1 VNQVELSAP
10 AQGEWLPKW
19 VRTFSGCLWQPPGHT
34 SSKPAALRLIA
45 PLAGLVIAGIA
56 VCTGLAYLLAKQAD
70 DFLEAEHR
78 QALAGAVEALQAV
91 SPDLTQVEPK
101 LIRVLERAS
110 GLKELKFETEPAAG
124 AREVQSMLDRR
135 GRIVGW
141 FSWEPERPA
150 TALIN
155 RLLPFAASIGL
166 ALIGFAALAMWQL
179 RRIGFQLAKSEQHAH
194 RLEFEDMLTGLPNHS
209 HFFELLDRA
218 VAARRGDEP
227 LVFAVL
233 DLDGFDE
240 VNDALGY
247 AGGDEVLAEVAKRL
261 TQSLPSGAV
270 LGRLG
275 GDEFALLIAG
285 VELQA
290 ALAAADALRRS
301 LSRPF
306 WMNQVVQVS
315 ASIGLAI
322 APREGVTRDELTRRA
337 DLALRTAKLRG
348 RGIVAS
354 FDTEMEAKFHERRFI
369 KREVAR
375 ALAANSFDVQYQPIV
390 QADGGAIAG
399 VEALLRWNHPARGF
413 VPPSVFVPVAEEAG
427 LMDRLGEFA
436 LRRAISDAAG
446 WGDLYVSVNL
456 SPVQVRDRAFV
467 DLVSSILEETAF
479 EPSRLFL
486 EMTESVL
493 IDDPVETTERLQ
505 QLRALGVRLAL
516 DDFGSG
522 YSSLSYLQRLPFDKL
537 KVDRSF
543 VTALDRFANGGVIIQ
558 AIVALGRA
566 LGMGVVVEG
575 VETEQQRVLLRLAG
589 CNEMQGYLFSKP
601 TTREGIER
609 LLRGQMTDVRAQM
622 TDVRVQMSG
631 VREKKA

>member
-1 VNQVELSAP
+1 
-10 AQGEWLPKW
+10 
-19 VRTFSGCLWQPPGHT
+19 
-34 SSKPAALRLIA
+34 
-45 PLAGLVIAGIA
+45 
-56 VCTGLAYLLAKQAD
+56 
-70 DFLEAEHR
+70 
-78 QALAGAVEALQAV
+78 
-91 SPDLTQVEPK
+91 
-101 LIRVLERAS
+101 
-110 GLKELKFETEPAAG
+110 
-124 AREVQSMLDRR
+124 
-135 GRIVGW
+135 
-141 FSWEPERPA
+141 
-150 TALIN
+150 
-155 RLLPFAASIGL
+155 
-166 ALIGFAALAMWQL
+166 MWQL
-179 RRIGFQLAKSEQHAH
+179 RRIGFQLAKSEQHAR
-194 RLEFEDMLTGLPNHS
+194 RLEFEDMLTGLPNHN

-218 VAARRGDEP
+218 IATRRGEE
-227 LVFAVL
+227 LLAFAVL

-240 VNDALGY
+240 VNEALGY

-261 TQSLPSGAV
+261 AQSLPPGAV

-275 GDEFALLIAG
+275 SDEFALLIAG
-285 VELQA
+285 VHLQA
-290 ALAAADALRRS
+290 ALTTADALRRS
-301 LSRPF
+301 LAGPF

-315 ASIGLAI
+315 VSIGLAI
-322 APREGVTRDELTRRA
+322 APRDGVTRDELTRRA

-348 RGIVAS
+348 RGTVVS
-354 FDTEMEAKFHERRFI
+354 FDNEMEAEFHERRFI
-369 KREVAR
+369 KREVPR
-375 ALAANSFDVQYQPIV
+375 ALAANAFDVQYQPIV

-413 VPPSVFVPVAEEAG
+413 VPPSVFVSVAEEAG

-436 LRRAISDAAG
+436 LRRAISDAAD

-467 DLVSSILEETAF
+467 DLVSSVLEETAF

-522 YSSLSYLQRLPFDKL
+522 YSNLSYLQRLPFDKL

-575 VETEQQRVLLRLAG
+575 VETEEQRVLLRLAG

-609 LLRGQMTDVRAQM
+609 LLRGQMTDVRGRM
-622 TDVRVQMSG
+622 R
-631 VREKKA
+631 R